1 MRYKVKWRAE
11 GEEPLRPEAFD
22 SEDAAKK
29 RTRELR
35 AKYGGRVV
43 IDIWNDEETWQIITP
58 AGIAEWCRED

>member
-11 GEEPLRPEAFD
+11 GKEPLKPEEF
-22 SEDAAKK
+22 ETLDAAKK

-35 AKYGGRVV
+35 ATYGSRII

-58 AGIAEWCRED
+58 AGIEEWCEED